1 MATRKTTAER
11 IADTKYQIE
20 QYEKQLKTLV
30 KKQNEKDRKERTHR
44 LCERGGAVEK
54 LLPGLIRLTPEQ
66 FDNFVQKVLLTPYTK
81 RILDELAPPP
91 AESADKETAKEDA
104 TTADSEESVP
114 TPQVAQKA
122 AETPLGAA
130 TTAAQ
135 TVGNDAGKTG

>member
-1 MATRKTTAER
+1 MGTRKTTAER

-81 RILDELAPPP
+81 QILDELAPPP
-91 AESADKETAKEDA
+91 AESADEETAQDGA
-104 TTADSEESVP
+104 TTADSEKD
-114 TPQVAQKA
+114 TAIPQAEQKA
-122 AETPLGAA
+122 AESPQRAA